1 MHPINKTKTMKIAVV
16 GATGLVG
23 SKMLQVLDEQ
33 QVQMN
38 ELIVAASKRSVG
50 KEIVFKGKAHK
61 VVSVDEAIKQRPDIA
76 IFSAGGAASKQY
88 APRFAAQGTFVIDNS
103 SAWRMDK
110 DVPLV
115 VPEINADTITNDT
128 KIIANP
134 NCSTIQMVMALAP
147 IHKAFGIKRLVIST
161 YQSVSGSGIKGINQ
175 LNCEEIEYSQLINQ
189 NLDCFVPRNDAK
201 RQKTDNSQLS
211 TLNSQ
216 PSTPNNPQLSTLNSQ
231 LPNAYPHQIYRNV
244 LPHGGDFCDNG
255 YTTEEEKLVNETCK
269 ILRDNSIAITA
280 TVCRVP
286 VTGGHSEAVNV
297 ETLRPFDLEEVRKML
312 ASTQGIIVQ
321 DDPAN
326 NLYPMALT
334 AYDKDEVFVG
344 RIRRDFSVENG
355 LNLWIVSDNIRKGA
369 ATNAVQIAQY
379 LINTQKFGPSTGSGP
394 IVRSEV
400 KGA

>member
-1 MHPINKTKTMKIAVV
+1 M
-16 GATGLVG
+16 VG

-33 QVQMN
+33 QVRID
-38 ELIVAASKRSVG
+38 ELIVAASERSVG
-50 KEIVFKGKAHK
+50 KEIVFQDKTYK
-61 VVSVDEAIKQRPDIA
+61 VVSVDEAINQRPDIA

-88 APRFAAQGTFVIDNS
+88 APRFAEQGTFVIDNS
-103 SAWRMDK
+103 SAWRMEK

-161 YQSVSGSGIKGINQ
+161 YQSVSGSGLKGINQ
-175 LNCEEIEYSQLINQ
+175 LNCEEIKYSQLINQ

-216 PSTPNNPQLSTLNSQ
+216 LT
-231 LPNAYPHQIYRNV
+231 NAYPHQIYRNV
-244 LPHGGDFCDNG
+244 LPHAGDFCEND
-255 YTTEEEKLVNETCK
+255 YTTEEEKLVNETRK
-269 ILRDNSIAITA
+269 ILQDNNIAITA
-280 TVCRVP
+280 TACRVP

-297 ETLRPFDLEEVRKML
+297 ETERPFEIEEVRRLL
-312 ASTQGIIVQ
+312 AAMPGVVVQ

-326 NLYPMALT
+326 NLYPMAIT
-334 AYDKDEVFVG
+334 SFDKDEVFVG

-379 LINTQKFGPSTGSGP
+379 IIRQYFKQ
-394 IVRSEV
+394 
-400 KGA
+400 